1 MTQRWKYL
9 FIALGLSFSLAT
21 AQETGA
27 TFNTPGKVPEAIAAA
42 IKVELFTKAVPSPLF
57 LTAAPGDSSGRLFIL
72 SKKGYIYI
80 HKNGAV
86 DKAKPFLDLS
96 KQISWGYEQGLL
108 GMTFHP
114 GYQKNGLLYVHMT
127 DKKGFTR
134 VVEFA
139 VSKDDPDLVDL
150 STERVI
156 LLLDG
161 QAFPGHN
168 AALPQFGPDGLMYI
182 ATGDGGFGNKPNTGQ
197 NPKDFYGKLLRIDPT
212 QKTSTLEIVG
222 YGLRNPWRFSFDRFD
237 GDLYI
242 ADVGH
247 NKYEELNFAPI
258 SQLSGYNFGWRTMEG
273 HACFK
278 GTACDKSKMTLPIFE
293 YDRKTGCSITGGYV
307 YRGKALP
314 ELSGAYFYAD
324 FCTGMVRSMKVNRKD
339 NSITDHWMW
348 KPVLDPDDQFASLVS
363 FGEDNDGEL
372 YLISM
377 DSSIYKFVRVT
388 P

>member
-1 MTQRWKYL
+1 MNVKLSTVLAGL
-9 FIALGLSFSLAT
+9 FLSTAI
-21 AQETGA
+21 AQEPA
-27 TFNTPGKVPEAIAAA
+27 PPFHTPIQVPENIAAVV
-42 IKVELFTKAVPSPLF
+42 KVELFTKDVPIPLF
-57 LTAAPGDSSGRLFIL
+57 LTAAPGDKSKRLFIV
-72 SKKGYIYI
+72 SKKGKIYI
-80 HKNGAV
+80 HKDGAV
-86 DKAKPFLDLS
+86 DKTKAFLDITD
-96 KQISWGYEQGLL
+96 QISWGYEQGLL
-108 GMTFHP
+108 GMIFHP
-114 GYQKNGLLYVHMT
+114 KYQSNGLLYIHMT

-134 VVEFA
+134 VVEYK
-139 VSKDDPDLVDL
+139 VSKDDPDLVDKT
-150 STERVI
+150 TERVI

-182 ATGDGGFGNKPNTGQ
+182 ATGDGGFGSKPGTGQ
-197 NPKDFYGKLLRIDPT
+197 KKTDNYGKLLRLDPT
-212 QKTSTLEIVG
+212 NQDAKPEIVG

-247 NKYEELNFAPI
+247 NKYEELNFAPLYDI
-258 SQLSGYNFGWRTMEG
+258 ANHNWGWVTMEG

-278 GTACDKSKMTLPIFE
+278 GAACDKTGMSLPVFQ

-314 ELSGAYFYAD
+314 EIAGSYFYAD
-324 FCTGMVRSMKVNRKD
+324 FCTGMVRSMKINRKD
-339 NSITDHWMW
+339 NAISDHWMW
-348 KPVLDPDDQFASLVS
+348 KSALDPDDQFGSLVS

-377 DSSIYKFVRVT
+377 DNSIYKFVRK
-388 P
+388 